1 MYDTAPGV
9 TANTIGASGTGT
21 VATLTFAA
29 QAVIPFNIGE
39 IIVVSGVTPAG
50 YNGTYTV
57 TNSSVS
63 SVSYANATTGA
74 QTVSGTVNLQ
84 GDAANQATIE
94 IDGVLKNT
102 FLSNQ
107 VDFLQQQINL
117 SEVRIQESTI
127 SAPGTTQDLVL
138 QAQGVRSVRIDD
150 TLMIKSTGANP
161 AHDGIGLK
169 LYANAQG
176 TGKTGLFYVNTS
188 NVRDEIISKNR
199 SLLFSMIF

>member
-1 MYDTAPGV
+1 
-9 TANTIGASGTGT
+9 
-21 VATLTFAA
+21 
-29 QAVIPFNIGE
+29 
-39 IIVVSGVTPAG
+39 
-50 YNGTYTV
+50 
-57 TNSSVS
+57 VS

-150 TLMIKSTGANP
+150 TLMIKATGANP